1 MMHHLW
7 LGILFGLLLPC
18 QSLAKMSEKECLQ
31 LAFQDSQKIENAIK
45 GCYKQNEAKGRQDL
59 LEILKDEVKRL
70 TNEYDADVEKA
81 SRDLYDVSGDEKD
94 MERLDSRDQ
103 NEIPSDEKDM
113 GGLDSRD
120 QNEVLSDQRDIGE
133 LDEKD
138 MRQLDSPDSKSK
150 DPFWR
155 GRRSYSRRRRVRR
168 RRSFFRRRSRRRRR
182 WIRRRRSI
190 RRRRF
195 IRRRRSIRR
204 RRFIRRRRSIRRR
217 RFIRRRRSRR
227 RRRRLIRIFPSIRR
241 RTWRRRKAG
250 RPGKPIINGCSVPL
264 KLPFLFKKT
273 FTPSCRK
280 HDICYYR
287 EFYSRLSCDNKFRD
301 DMRRSCSRFGRWKRF
316 TCLQFARIYYTAVRV
331 GGKRY
336 YG

>member
-81 SRDLYDVSGDEKD
+81 SRDLYDVSSDEKD
-94 MERLDSRDQ
+94 MEGLDSRDQ
-103 NEIPSDEKDM
+103 NKIPSDEKDM

-120 QNEVLSDQRDIGE
+120 QNEVPSDEKDMGGLDSRDQNEVPSDKGDTGE

-155 GRRSYSRRRRVRR
+155 RRRSYSRRRRIRR
-168 RRSFFRRRSRRRRR
+168 RRSFFR
-182 WIRRRRSI
+182 
-190 RRRRF
+190 
-195 IRRRRSIRR
+195 
-204 RRFIRRRRSIRRR
+204 
-217 RFIRRRRSRR
+217 
-227 RRRRLIRIFPSIRR
+227 
-241 RTWRRRKAG
+241 
-250 RPGKPIINGCSVPL
+250 
-264 KLPFLFKKT
+264 
-273 FTPSCRK
+273 
-280 HDICYYR
+280 
-287 EFYSRLSCDNKFRD
+287 
-301 DMRRSCSRFGRWKRF
+301 
-316 TCLQFARIYYTAVRV
+316 
-331 GGKRY
+331 
-336 YG
+336 